1 MPAVKPRPE
10 HPGRR
15 RSYQRGPHL
24 FQRGQVWYAR
34 GGPFGPDKVS
44 LQTRDAAEAERVF
57 AERLAAL
64 TAEQARRPE
73 PVAGAPKELP
83 LLEIAPMWL
92 RAMTGYTRRSRASHS
107 DRIFFVGEWLRNRPS
122 PVERASQITPAVTD
136 EYIRERGAVVSRR
149 TINHDLQALRV
160 CLRWAA
166 ERGHCKYPEHLD
178 RVRLKV
184 PVRTVRRVV
193 PSPKEVAKILDVLPA
208 AAKYRTGLEATVA
221 GIAVLYGAALRVS
234 ELSALAEGD
243 LTERSLRVRPEA
255 GPAATAATTKGY
267 RERSIPVDPSVLVEA
282 RTWLAHRDPA
292 WTEDSIKKR
301 LGTAL
306 GRACAHLGLPRFGL
320 HDLRRGAATEWA
332 RAGLKLTQIRDL
344 LGHQLASTT
353 EGYLGCY
360 AEDEAVRLPVPA
372 ALRARARKVAAAGAA
387 GAPSATIT
395 PEGAARVADPSLRK
409 AHGPPMGRR
418 GRGK

>member
-1 MPAVKPRPE
+1 
-10 HPGRR
+10 
-15 RSYQRGPHL
+15 
-24 FQRGQVWYAR
+24 
-34 GGPFGPDKVS
+34 VS

-64 TAEQARRPE
+64 TAEQAQRPSG
-73 PVAGAPKELP
+73 VGRAPEELS
-83 LLEIAPMWL
+83 LLEIAPRWL
-92 RAMTGYTRRSRASHS
+92 RAMTGYTRRSRDSHS
-107 DRIFFVGEWLRNRPS
+107 DRIFFLGRWLVDRQVERPS
-122 PVERASQITPAVTD
+122 QVTPAVTD
-136 EYIRERGAVVSRR
+136 EYIRDRGAVVSRR

-166 ERGHCKYPEHLD
+166 ERGLCKYPEHLD

-234 ELSALAEGD
+234 ELSALAEED

-255 GPAATAATTKGY
+255 GPAATATTTKGY

-282 RTWLAHRDPA
+282 RTWLAYRDPT

-306 GRACAHLGLPRFGL
+306 GRACADLGLPRFGL

-395 PEGAARVADPSLRK
+395 PEGAARVADPSPRK
-409 AHGPPMGRR
+409 PRLQPEPRAKARPKPR
-418 GRGK
+418 